1 MPQQKAL
8 RTGGLFLSLYLTL
21 TAMTYSPAL
30 IESVA
35 RQLQR
40 VFESEHQ
47 LPSQENDLLRQVA
60 RMVLYLLRHNL
71 GQLLNILYRID
82 VEERKVKQAMLAAS
96 EEEVAD
102 NIARLVVERE
112 LLKAQIRFRYSQ
124 N

>member
-1 MPQQKAL
+1 MI
-8 RTGGLFLSLYLTL
+8 
-21 TAMTYSPAL
+21 YSPVL
-30 IESVA
+30 LESAA

-47 LPSQENDLLRQVA
+47 LPSQKSDLTREVA
-60 RMVLYLLRHNL
+60 RMVLYLLRHSLN
-71 GQLLNILYRID
+71 QLLNILYRID
-82 VEERKVKQAMLAAS
+82 VEEHKLKQAMLAAS

-102 NIARLVVERE
+102 NIARLIVERE

>member
-1 MPQQKAL
+1 
-8 RTGGLFLSLYLTL
+8 
-21 TAMTYSPAL
+21 MTHSPAL
-30 IESVA
+30 IESAA

-47 LPSQENDLLRQVA
+47 LPSQEDDLLRQVA

-71 GQLLNILYRID
+71 SQLLNILYRID
-82 VEERKVKQAMLAAS
+82 VEERKLKQAMLAAS
-96 EEEVAD
+96 EEEVAE